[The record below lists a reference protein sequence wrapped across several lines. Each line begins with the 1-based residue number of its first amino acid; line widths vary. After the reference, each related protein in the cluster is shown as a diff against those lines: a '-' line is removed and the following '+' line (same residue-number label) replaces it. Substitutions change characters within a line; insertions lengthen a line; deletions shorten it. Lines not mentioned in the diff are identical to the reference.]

1 MKAEGAKH
9 NLVTAQFRYLADIL
23 EEEQE
28 SNERDFSFSWSRP
41 VALYALVAWAISKK
55 ENL

>member
-28 SNERDFSFSWSRP
+28 SNE
-41 VALYALVAWAISKK
+41 
-55 ENL
+55 